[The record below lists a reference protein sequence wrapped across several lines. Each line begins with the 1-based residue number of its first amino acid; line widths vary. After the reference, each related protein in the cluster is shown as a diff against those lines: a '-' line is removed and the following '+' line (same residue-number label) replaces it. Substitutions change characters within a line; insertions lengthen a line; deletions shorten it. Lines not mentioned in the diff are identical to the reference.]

1 MRKKL
6 LEQLHN
12 RLETLFSDVS
22 AEPDGGERGRE
33 LARRASQRREL
44 PTGWVWE
51 TDISGHYT
59 WCSPEIERILGIS
72 PRELVGKPIY
82 EAPMVGNGADQLQST
97 VASTQPISNFRLQAK
112 AKSGRKYS
120 LLLHALVRNDSAGRQ
135 VGYRG
140 VAQVLDLDVPS
151 SSRLT
156 VSLPHLPDAVDATAP
171 PPLLAAWG
179 TVPGYEDDGQTLRPV
194 QSAADDSRLQPT
206 SDHGESLRVPISGPD
221 SPVGVLEF
229 DEPEDGST
237 WSAEDRELVEAVAQ
251 QLGSALQDMRSH
263 QLTEQALEEMRE
275 ADQLKSQFLANM
287 SHELRTPLNS
297 IIGFSRVILKGI
309 DGPITDTQR
318 EDLNAIYNA
327 GQHLL
332 GLISDMLDI
341 SRIEAGKLDLTFG
354 DVDLSEIINGVMTTA
369 IGLVKDK
376 PIELVT
382 DVPDDLPHIRAD
394 SIRIRQ
400 VLLNL
405 VSNASKFTE
414 EGQIAVS
421 ARHIAKGERND
432 ILVAVAD
439 TGIGIAPDNL
449 EKLFEPFSQVDP
461 SPTRKS
467 GGTGLGL
474 SIARHLVELHGGRIW
489 VESTVDEGSTF
500 AFTLP
505 VEPPTLEDEDESET
519 DGPGEDDAPAS
530 SEQG

>member
-6 LEQLHN
+6 LEHLHN

-22 AEPDGGERGRE
+22 AEPDGGKQ
-33 LARRASQRREL
+33 ARQASRRSVQRREL

-59 WCSPEIERILGIS
+59 WCSPEVERILGLS
-72 PRELVGKPIY
+72 PRALIGKPVY
-82 EAPMVGNGADQLQST
+82 GEPMVGNGAERLQAT
-97 VASTQPISNFRLQAK
+97 VASTQPITNFKLQARSR
-112 AKSGRKYS
+112 SGRKFS
-120 LLLHALVRNDSAGRQ
+120 LLLHALVRNDATGRQ

-140 VAQVLDLDVPS
+140 VAQVLDLEVTP
-151 SSRLT
+151 SSRLA
-156 VSLPHLPDAVDATAP
+156 VSLPHHPEAVDATAP
-171 PPLLAAWG
+171 PQLLAGWG
-179 TVPGYEDDGQTLRPV
+179 TVPGYEDDGQALRPV
-194 QSAADDSRLQPT
+194 ANAADGR
-206 SDHGESLRVPISGPD
+206 SLKAASNQSGLLTVPISGAD
-221 SPVGVLEF
+221 NPVGVLEF
-229 DEPEDGST
+229 EAADDGAPWSEDDQ
-237 WSAEDRELVEAVAQ
+237 ALVEAVAQ
-251 QLGSALQDMRSH
+251 QLGSALQDMRSY
-263 QLTEQALEEMRE
+263 QLTQQALEEMRE

-309 DGPITDTQR
+309 DGPITDTQQ

-354 DVDLSEIINGVMTTA
+354 AVNLEEIINGVMTTA
-369 IGLVKDK
+369 IGLAKDK

-382 DVPDDLPHIRAD
+382 DIPDDLPTIQAD

-405 VSNASKFTE
+405 VSNATKFTE

-421 ARHIAKGERND
+421 ARHIQKDDRDE

-439 TGIGIAPDNL
+439 TGIGIAPENL

-489 VESTVDEGSTF
+489 VESTLDEGSTF
-500 AFTLP
+500 AFNLP
-505 VEPPTLEDEDESET
+505 IEPPAINNETGLDEAGVEPEAAPDES
-519 DGPGEDDAPAS
+519 A
-530 SEQG
+530 

>member
-1 MRKKL
+1 
-6 LEQLHN
+6 
-12 RLETLFSDVS
+12 
-22 AEPDGGERGRE
+22 
-33 LARRASQRREL
+33 
-44 PTGWVWE
+44 
-51 TDISGHYT
+51 
-59 WCSPEIERILGIS
+59 
-72 PRELVGKPIY
+72 
-82 EAPMVGNGADQLQST
+82 
-97 VASTQPISNFRLQAK
+97 
-112 AKSGRKYS
+112 
-120 LLLHALVRNDSAGRQ
+120 LLHALVRNDASGRQ

-140 VAQVLDLDVPS
+140 VAQVLDLEAPAGG
-151 SSRLT
+151 RLA
-156 VSLPHLPDAVDATAP
+156 VSMPHRPEAVDATAP

-179 TVPGYEDDGQTLRPV
+179 TVPGYEDDGMTLRPV
-194 QSAADDSRLQPT
+194 ATSADGNALKSASRQGGRLT
-206 SDHGESLRVPISGPD
+206 VPIGGPD

-229 DEPEDGST
+229 DAPEEIGS
-237 WSAEDRELVEAVAQ
+237 WSDEDKELVEAVAQ

-263 QLTEQALEEMRE
+263 QLTQQALEEMRE

-354 DVDLSEIINGVMTTA
+354 DVNLAEIITGVMTTA
-369 IGLVKDK
+369 IGLAKDK

-382 DVPDDLPHIRAD
+382 DIPEDLPIIRAD

-405 VSNASKFTE
+405 VSNASNFTE
-414 EGQIAVS
+414 DGQIAVS
-421 ARHIAKGERND
+421 ARHIQKGEHNE

-439 TGIGIAPDNL
+439 TGIGIAPENL
-449 EKLFEPFSQVDP
+449 DKLFEPFSQVDP

-489 VESTVDEGSTF
+489 VESSVDEGSTF

-505 VEPPTLEDEDESET
+505 IEPPALEAKAELDPAQED
-519 DGPGEDDAPAS
+519 DGPTPTQTA
-530 SEQG
+530 

>member
-6 LEQLHN
+6 LEHLHN

-22 AEPDGGERGRE
+22 AEPDGGDHG
-33 LARRASQRREL
+33 RRAERRLSPRREL

-51 TDISGHYT
+51 TDISGNYT

-72 PRELVGKPIY
+72 PRQLIGKLIY
-82 EAPMVGNGADQLQST
+82 DVPMVGNGAERLQTT
-97 VASTQPISNFRLQAK
+97 VASAQPITNFKLQAR
-112 AKSGRKYS
+112 AASGRQYS
-120 LLLHALVRNDSAGRQ
+120 LLLHALVRNDASGRQ

-140 VAQVLDLDVPS
+140 VAQVLDLELS
-151 SSRLT
+151 TSSRLAI
-156 VSLPHLPDAVDATAP
+156 SLPHHPDAVDATAP
-171 PPLLAAWG
+171 PPLLAGWG
-179 TVPGYEDDGQTLRPV
+179 TVPGYEDDGQSMRPL
-194 QSAADDSRLQPT
+194 SAAANSQSLL
-206 SDHGESLRVPISGPD
+206 ESTNKAGHLTVPISGPD

-229 DEPEDGST
+229 DSPQEGED
-237 WSAEDRELVEAVAQ
+237 WSDDDRQLVEAVAQ
-251 QLGSALQDMRSH
+251 QLGSALQDMRAH
-263 QLTEQALEEMRE
+263 QLTQQALEEMRE

-354 DVDLSEIINGVMTTA
+354 EVDLSEIINGVMTTA

-382 DVPDDLPHIRAD
+382 DVPDDLPAIQAD

-421 ARHIAKGERND
+421 ARHIGKGERD
-432 ILVAVAD
+432 EILVAVAD
-439 TGIGIAPDNL
+439 TGIGIAAENL
-449 EKLFEPFSQVDP
+449 DKLFEPFSQVDP

-505 VEPPTLEDEDESET
+505 LEPPAIEDEAAPDEQAAH
-519 DGPGEDDAPAS
+519 DGQPPAS
-530 SEQG
+530 PA

>member
-6 LEQLHN
+6 LEHLHN
-12 RLETLFSDVS
+12 RLENLFSDVS
-22 AEPDGGERGRE
+22 AEPDGGTSP
-33 LARRASQRREL
+33 RRAGRQMSQRREL

-72 PRELVGKPIY
+72 PRDLIGKPIY
-82 EAPMVGNGADQLQST
+82 DAPMTGTGVDRLQSA
-97 VASTQPISNFRLQAK
+97 VAATQPISNSRVQAQ
-112 AKSGRKYS
+112 AKSGRQYT
-120 LLLHALVRNDSAGRQ
+120 LLLHALVRNDASGRQ

-140 VAQVLDLDVPS
+140 VAQVLDLEVPS
-151 SSRLT
+151 SSRLA
-156 VSLPHLPDAVDATAP
+156 VSLPHRPDAVDATAP
-171 PPLLAAWG
+171 PPLLAGWG
-179 TVPGYEDDGQTLRPV
+179 TVPGYEDDGETLRPV
-194 QSAADDSRLQPT
+194 STSADGRGLVAPDGDGGRLV
-206 SDHGESLRVPISGPD
+206 VPISGQEG
-221 SPVGVLEF
+221 PVGLLEF
-229 DEPEDGST
+229 DSPEKAEA
-237 WSAEDRELVEAVAQ
+237 WSDDDKALVEAVAQ
-251 QLGSALQDMRSH
+251 QLGSALQDMRSY
-263 QLTEQALEEMRE
+263 QLTQAALEEMRE

-309 DGPITDTQR
+309 DGPVTDTQR

-354 DVDLSEIINGVMTTA
+354 DVNLNEIINGVMTTA

-376 PIELVT
+376 PIDLVT
-382 DVPDDLPHIRAD
+382 DIPEDLPRIRAD

-405 VSNASKFTE
+405 VSNAAKFTE

-421 ARHIAKGERND
+421 ARLIQKRDRDE

-449 EKLFEPFSQVDP
+449 DKLFEPFSQVDP

-489 VESTVDEGSTF
+489 VESTLDEGSTF

-505 VEPPTLEDEDESET
+505 IEPPALDNLDDEDAAA
-519 DGPGEDDAPAS
+519 GEEDPSPADPS
-530 SEQG
+530 

>member
-6 LEQLHN
+6 LDHLHN
-12 RLETLFSDVS
+12 RLETLFKDV
-22 AEPDGGERGRE
+22 AEDPKPGAAIEGGRR
-33 LARRASQRREL
+33 LAHRREL

-51 TDISGHYT
+51 TDIAGHYT
-59 WCSPEIERILGIS
+59 WCSPEIERILGVS
-72 PRELVGKPIY
+72 PRELIGKAVY
-82 EAPMVGNGADQLQST
+82 QEPMFGTGTERLQAT
-97 VASTQPISNFRLQAK
+97 VAATQPITNQKLQAR
-112 AKSGRKYS
+112 ARSGRPFT
-120 LLLHALVRNDSAGRQ
+120 LLLHGLVRNDATGRQ

-140 VAQVLDLDVPS
+140 VAQVLDLETAPS
-151 SSRLT
+151 GRLAI
-156 VSLPHLPDAVDATAP
+156 SLPHLPEEVDATAP
-171 PPLLAAWG
+171 PPLLAGWG
-179 TVPGYEDDGQTLRPV
+179 TVPGYVDDGSALRPL
-194 QSAADDSRLQPT
+194 SASADYAAASTSVDNGRLT
-206 SDHGESLRVPISGPD
+206 VPIAGAEGRL
-221 SPVGVLEF
+221 GVLEF
-229 DEPEDGST
+229 DAPGEDNQ
-237 WSAEDRELVEAVAQ
+237 WSEGDRELIEAVAA
-251 QLGSALQDMRSH
+251 QLGTALQDMRSY
-263 QLTEQALEEMRE
+263 QLTQQALEEMRE

-354 DVDLSEIINGVMTTA
+354 EVDLAEVIHGVMTTA

-382 DVPDDLPHIRAD
+382 DLPEDLPVVRAD
-394 SIRIRQ
+394 NMRVRQ

-405 VSNASKFTE
+405 VSNAAKFTE
-414 EGQIAVS
+414 RGQIAVS
-421 ARHIAKGERND
+421 ARHMSREDRD
-432 ILVAVAD
+432 EVLVAVAD
-439 TGIGIAPDNL
+439 TGIGIAPENQD
-449 EKLFEPFSQVDP
+449 KLFEPFSQVDP

-489 VESTVDEGSTF
+489 VESAVDEGSTF

-505 VEPPTLEDEDESET
+505 TEPPAMALESPSDSTEGD
-519 DGPGEDDAPAS
+519 DGEKPPSG
-530 SEQG
+530 

>member
-6 LEQLHN
+6 LEHLHD

-22 AEPDGGERGRE
+22 AEPDGGDHS
-33 LARRASQRREL
+33 RRAGRRLSQRREL

-59 WCSPEIERILGIS
+59 WCSPEIERILGVS
-72 PRELVGKPIY
+72 PRELIGKPIY
-82 EAPMVGNGADQLQST
+82 DAPMVGDGADRLQNT
-97 VASTQPISNFRLQAK
+97 VASAKPITNFKLQART
-112 AKSGRKYS
+112 KSGKQYS
-120 LLLHALVRNDSAGRQ
+120 LLLHALVRNDASGRQ

-140 VAQVLDLDVPS
+140 VAQVLDLDVSP
-151 SSRLT
+151 SSRLA
-156 VSLPHLPDAVDATAP
+156 VSLPHQPDAVDATAP
-171 PPLLAAWG
+171 PPLLAGWG
-179 TVPGYEDDGQTLRPV
+179 TVPGYELDGDTLRPV
-194 QSAADDSRLQPT
+194 AATADSHSLSASTSQGGRLT
-206 SDHGESLRVPISGPD
+206 VPISGPD

-229 DEPEDGST
+229 DMPQDGEEWSEEDKQ
-237 WSAEDRELVEAVAQ
+237 LVEAVAQ
-251 QLGSALQDMRSH
+251 QLGSALQDMRSY
-263 QLTEQALEEMRE
+263 QLTQQALEEMRE
-275 ADQLKSQFLANM
+275 ADHLKSQFLANM

-309 DGPITDTQR
+309 DGPVTDMQR
-318 EDLNAIYNA
+318 EDLNAIYSA

-354 DVDLSEIINGVMTTA
+354 DVNLEEIINGVMTTA

-382 DVPDDLPHIRAD
+382 DIPEDLPVIRAD

-405 VSNASKFTE
+405 ISNAAKFTE

-421 ARHIAKGERND
+421 ARHISKGELDD
-432 ILVAVAD
+432 IMVAVAD

-505 VEPPTLEDEDESET
+505 LEPPAIEDEDDLDSQATEN
-519 DGPGEDDAPAS
+519 DLPPGQSA
-530 SEQG
+530 

>member
-6 LEQLHN
+6 FDHLHN
-12 RLETLFSDVS
+12 RLETLFKDVAEDPKPGAS
-22 AEPDGGERGRE
+22 AETGRR
-33 LARRASQRREL
+33 LAQRREL

-51 TDISGHYT
+51 TDIAGHYT
-59 WCSPEIERILGIS
+59 WCSPEVERILGIS
-72 PRELVGKPIY
+72 PRELIGKAVY
-82 EAPMVGNGADQLQST
+82 QEPMFGAGIERLQMT
-97 VASTQPISNFRLQAK
+97 VAAIQPITNQKVQVK
-112 AKSGRKYS
+112 ARSGRPFT
-120 LLLHALVRNDSAGRQ
+120 LLLHGLVRNDSSGRQ

-140 VAQVLDLDVPS
+140 VAQVLDLETAATG
-151 SSRLT
+151 RLAI
-156 VSLPHLPDAVDATAP
+156 SLPHVPEEVDATAP
-171 PPLLAAWG
+171 PPLLAGWG
-179 TVPGYEDDGQTLRPV
+179 SVPGYVDDGTNLRPV
-194 QSAADDSRLQPT
+194 SAAPDGAADAPT
-206 SDHGESLRVPISGPD
+206 SVRDGRLTVPIAGAD
-221 SPVGVLEF
+221 GRLGVLEF
-229 DEPEDGST
+229 DAPEAGQP
-237 WSAEDRELVEAVAQ
+237 WSEDDRQLIEAVAL
-251 QLGSALQDMRSH
+251 QLGSALQDMRSYH
-263 QLTEQALEEMRE
+263 LTQQALEEMRE

-318 EDLNAIYNA
+318 EDLSAIYNA

-354 DVDLSEIINGVMTTA
+354 EVDLAEVIHGVMTTA

-382 DVPDDLPHIRAD
+382 DLADDLPGLRAD

-405 VSNASKFTE
+405 VSNAAKFTE
-414 EGQIAVS
+414 RGQIAVS
-421 ARHIAKGERND
+421 ARHLVRDEGSE

-439 TGIGIAPDNL
+439 TGIGITPEDQ
-449 EKLFEPFSQVDP
+449 EKLFVPFSQVDP

-489 VESTVDEGSTF
+489 VESAVNEGSTF

-505 VEPPTLEDEDESET
+505 TEPPALDDPSRA
-519 DGPGEDDAPAS
+519 GEDDGGAEPHAG
-530 SEQG
+530 Q

>member
-1 MRKKL
+1 M
-6 LEQLHN
+6 
-12 RLETLFSDVS
+12 
-22 AEPDGGERGRE
+22 
-33 LARRASQRREL
+33 
-44 PTGWVWE
+44 
-51 TDISGHYT
+51 
-59 WCSPEIERILGIS
+59 
-72 PRELVGKPIY
+72 
-82 EAPMVGNGADQLQST
+82 
-97 VASTQPISNFRLQAK
+97 
-112 AKSGRKYS
+112 
-120 LLLHALVRNDSAGRQ
+120 
-135 VGYRG
+135 
-140 VAQVLDLDVPS
+140 
-151 SSRLT
+151 
-156 VSLPHLPDAVDATAP
+156 
-171 PPLLAAWG
+171 
-179 TVPGYEDDGQTLRPV
+179 
-194 QSAADDSRLQPT
+194 
-206 SDHGESLRVPISGPD
+206 
-221 SPVGVLEF
+221 GVLEF
-229 DEPEDGST
+229 ETAEDGQP
-237 WSAEDRELVEAVAQ
+237 WSDDDQALVEAVAQ
-251 QLGSALQDMRSH
+251 QLGSALQDMRSY
-263 QLTEQALEEMRE
+263 QLTQQALEEMRE
-275 ADQLKSQFLANM
+275 ADHLKSQFLANM

-354 DVDLSEIINGVMTTA
+354 DVDLGEIINGVMTTA

-382 DVPDDLPHIRAD
+382 DVPEDFPTIRAD

-421 ARHIAKGERND
+421 ARHIKKGERD
-432 ILVAVAD
+432 EVLIAVAD
-439 TGIGIAPDNL
+439 TGIGIAPENL

-489 VESTVDEGSTF
+489 VESTLDEGSTF
-500 AFTLP
+500 AFALP
-505 VEPPTLEDEDESET
+505 IEPPAVDGGTNLDEDGTDSGTSLAES
-519 DGPGEDDAPAS
+519 A
-530 SEQG
+530 